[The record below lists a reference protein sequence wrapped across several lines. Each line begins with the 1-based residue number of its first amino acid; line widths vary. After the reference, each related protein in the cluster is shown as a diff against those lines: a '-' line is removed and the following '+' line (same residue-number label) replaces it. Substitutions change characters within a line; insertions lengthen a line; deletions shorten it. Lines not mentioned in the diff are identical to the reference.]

1 MKKIILELSTQSAQ
15 DALNELKQ
23 YKKTV
28 NPKLQEVCRR
38 LAEIGMQE
46 AQMYFGQA
54 EYGNTDASL
63 ATEPMKNGY
72 KIVMSGSD
80 VYFIEFGTGD
90 AVNNHYPEVSVPVY
104 SGSWSETHAK
114 EYSTNGVW
122 WYNGEML
129 DSTPAYMPMLHAE
142 MAIRRN
148 AKRVMKEVFD
158 A

>member
-1 MKKIILELSTQSAQ
+1 MKTIVLELSPQSTQ

-46 AQMYFGQA
+46 AQMYLSQA

-90 AVNNHYPEVSVPVY
+90 DVNNHYPEVSVPVA
-104 SGSWSETHAK
+104 SGSWSEAHAK
-114 EYSTNGVW
+114 QYSTYGVW

-129 DSTPAYMPMLHAE
+129 DGTPAYMPLFHAE

-148 AKRVMKEVFD
+148 AKRIVKEVFG

>member
-1 MKKIILELSTQSAQ
+1 MKKIVIELSQQSIQ

-23 YKKTV
+23 YKTEIK
-28 NPKLQEVCRR
+28 PKLQEVCRK

-46 AQMYFGQA
+46 AQLYLSQA
-54 EYGNTDASL
+54 GYGNTDASL
-63 ATEPMKNGY
+63 STEPMKNGY

-90 AVNNHYPEVSVPVY
+90 DANNHYPNASVPVY
-104 SGSWSETHAK
+104 PGSWSESHK
-114 EYSTNGVW
+114 QQYSTYGVW

-129 DSTPAYMPMLHAE
+129 DGTPAYMPMLHAE

-148 AKRVMKEVFD
+148 MKRVTKEVFG

>member
-1 MKKIILELSTQSAQ
+1 MKTIVLELSTQSTQ

-23 YKKTV
+23 YKRTV

-46 AQMYFGQA
+46 AQMHLAQA
-54 EYGNTDASL
+54 GYGNTEASL

-72 KIVMSGSD
+72 KIVMSGAD

-90 AVNNHYPEVSVPVY
+90 AVNNHYPEVSVPVA

-114 EYSTNGVW
+114 QYSTNGVW

>member
-46 AQMYFGQA
+46 AQMYLGQA

-104 SGSWSETHAK
+104 SGS
-114 EYSTNGVW
+114 
-122 WYNGEML
+122 
-129 DSTPAYMPMLHAE
+129 
-142 MAIRRN
+142 
-148 AKRVMKEVFD
+148 
-158 A
+158 